1 MARLTFILDTN
12 VISDL
17 VKGNPDVHAHL
28 NAHSDDEV
36 CLCQPVYFESLRGL
50 LWKKASA
57 KTRTLEKLRA
67 ELNWLPLENDDWQQ
81 AAQLWANAVG
91 QGKQLA
97 DMDLLVAAIAL
108 RIDAVVVT
116 ADDDFDALPVKRVN
130 WREPP
135 STP

>member
-1 MARLTFILDTN
+1 MARLIFVLDTN
-12 VISDL
+12 AISDL
-17 VKGNPDVHAHL
+17 IKGNVAVRAHL
-28 NAHSDDEV
+28 NAHSADEI

-50 LWKKASA
+50 IWKKAST

-67 ELNWLPLENDDWQQ
+67 TLNWLPLEDGDWQQ

-91 QGKQLA
+91 RGKQLA
-97 DMDLLVAAIAL
+97 DVDLLIAAIAL
-108 RIDAVVVT
+108 RLDATVVP

-135 STP
+135 T